1 MAIIK
6 EGFWLISRDL
16 SLYEDD
22 EIAAAD
28 NVKKEL
34 FVQETEEDYYGNHY
48 LYRNIIAAE
57 KIDGELNLRIYEELY
72 YDGEFDY
79 NYDQY
84 DYLNGGWFYNYGSQ
98 PARTWW
104 CDDTEVDDNFYS
116 WWTKN
121 AYMRAN
127 AEVDLRTIG
136 LDPGSYSLTAQ
147 ADGEGKVAS
156 PLSSTKD
163 YTTDL
168 EQLPTPVI
176 EIEDGTLTITNY
188 GEADT
193 IIVYAND
200 KVAKRLVYDIDFY
213 DDSGIYFR
221 LPRLILPEGESVF
234 SVVAHSKH
242 YRSSERSNVVSWA
255 PTFYNVNFKVPDN
268 YVRILNPTK
277 ICYGEI
283 QNVAY
288 RPPNPAYHSSI
299 SATNIEMQTEFLGG
313 GGDYD
318 HQIIGIYNATDDA
331 EVEVVNTGIWTSV
344 SYKASKPAGYDY
356 GFTQGYWDSTHGGG
370 LYATNS
376 SRLNTV
382 AGVKLTFTIERET
395 DIVLIYENAGIPKA
409 SVTFSSL
416 DEAGEINYTSA
427 ATNDPDVHYTST
439 TLTYKNVPPGEH
451 YIIAT
456 SSPSSS
462 WGSVDGALI
471 IKSCGARY
479 DYIEG
484 ESDYMYP
491 ITWEVSEDILP
502 IRKRYECIV
511 FPQSL
516 SFSHNLSNDFDIS
529 KLECEVTGAEY
540 TFTPREADEW
550 YPPRFSLN
558 LSNATGPVHV
568 KITEREN

>member
-28 NVKKEL
+28 NIKKEL

-48 LYRNIIAAE
+48 LYRDIIAAE
-57 KIDGELNLRIYEELY
+57 KIDGELNLRIYEEVY

-79 NYDQY
+79 SYDDY
-84 DYLNGGWFYNYGSQ
+84 DYLNGGWFYDRGSQ
-98 PARTWW
+98 PARTRW
-104 CDDTEVDDNFYS
+104 CDDTEVDDTFYS

-168 EQLPTPVI
+168 EQLPTPTI
-176 EIEDGTLTITNY
+176 TIEDGTLNIQNY

-213 DDSGIYFR
+213 DDSGIFFR
-221 LPRLILPEGESVF
+221 LPRLILPEGESAF

-288 RPPNPAYHSSI
+288 RPPNPAYHSSV
-299 SATNIEMQTEFLGG
+299 SATNIEMQTEFIGG
-313 GGDYD
+313 GSDYD

-331 EVEVVNTGIWTSV
+331 EIEVVNTGIWDTTSWDLR
-344 SYKASKPAGYDY
+344 SIYSIPDEYEY
-356 GFTQGYWDSTHGGG
+356 GFAYSYGSKSG
-370 LYATNS
+370 LRAGNYS
-376 SRLNTV
+376 SYQTT
-382 AGVKLTFTIERET
+382 AGVKLKFTILRT
-395 DIVLIYENAGIPKA
+395 NDVKLTYIIDGRAA
-409 SVTFSSL
+409 VTFSTI
-416 DEAGEINYTSA
+416 DEAGEIGYTSSTA
-427 ATNDPDVHYTST
+427 SDAT

-456 SSPSSS
+456 SSPSYY
-462 WGSVDGALI
+462 WGITEGALVI
-471 IKSCGARY
+471 QSLSTTY
-479 DYIEG
+479 TYEEG
-484 ESDYMYP
+484 GDYMYP
-491 ITWEVSEDILP
+491 LTWDVSENILP
-502 IRKRYECIV
+502 DKKRYEYIV
-511 FPQSL
+511 SPQSL
-516 SFSHNLSNDFDIS
+516 SFSNNLPYDFDLS

-550 YPPRFSLN
+550 YPPRFSLT